1 MMHFLLIAFFRRQD
15 KAAEALAAYGYCSD
29 LKIIC
34 GRLYVSRK
42 YLSVLFKAVVLV

>member
-29 LKIIC
+29 LKIMC
-34 GRLYVSRK
+34 GRLYAVTEVSVR
-42 YLSVLFKAVVLV
+42 AV